1 MARGVESVVTT
12 RTGEGDRVRLTTGI
26 EINEVVVAGIMT
38 RVVVRIGDVIDED
51 MSDVTLAVSAGLEDD
66 DAEVSVSMDTVE
78 TRAVIRG
85 GNTMVVVSL
94 VSRAVL
100 VVEATNVEVVVVVAA
115 TTTPPPPPSCLAEL

>member
-1 MARGVESVVTT
+1 MARGVKSVVTT
-12 RTGEGDRVRLTTGI
+12 RTGEGDGVRLATGI
-26 EINEVVVAGIMT
+26 EINEVVVAGIMA
-38 RVVVRIGDVIDED
+38 RVVVRVGDVIGED

-66 DAEVSVSMDTVE
+66 DVEVSVSMDMVE

-94 VSRAVL
+94 ERGAVL

-115 TTTPPPPPSCLAEL
+115 TTTPPPSCLAEL